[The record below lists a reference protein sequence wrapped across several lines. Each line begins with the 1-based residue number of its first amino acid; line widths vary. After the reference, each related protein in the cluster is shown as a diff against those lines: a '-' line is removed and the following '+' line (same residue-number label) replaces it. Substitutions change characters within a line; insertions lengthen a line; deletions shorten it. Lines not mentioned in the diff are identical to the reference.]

1 MLEDEVGRELA
12 VLSADVESI
21 GVVMR
26 PYRRAIGG
34 SPGWQGRVAAAR
46 TIREFIHCAEM
57 DWAIGETIFHRVV
70 PTAVVSV
77 AAAGHRP
84 VITDVRKG
92 ISASGRIVLE
102 HRVGAERAL
111 TTEGERAE
119 FLGRYTAIVFVI
131 EGLARTRA
139 VDGFR
144 IAGPGQAVVDDVG
157 GWRVGEQAGLR
168 IDASGSVEH
177 DGPARRKLFLAPD
190 AETRLLQVVRRDQES
205 RLIAVAVHQ
214 RFAFIVV
221 AVHRQ
226 AVADPADAHVIRAV
240 HGNAVPGQRAIG
252 GGELAAAG

>member
-1 MLEDEVGRELA
+1 MLEDDVGGKLA
-12 VLSADVESI
+12 VRSADVESP

-26 PYRRAIGG
+26 PYRRAGG
-34 SPGWQGRVAAAR
+34 STPHHGGREAAAR
-46 TIREFIHCAEM
+46 TIGEFIHRAER
-57 DWAIGETIFHRVV
+57 DRAIGEAILHRVV

-84 VITDVRKG
+84 VITDVGKG

-119 FLGRYTAIVFVI
+119 FLGRYTAIIFVI

-144 IAGPGQAVVDDVG
+144 IAGPGEAVVDDVG
-157 GWRVGEQAGLR
+157 GWRVGKQAGLR
-168 IDASGSVEH
+168 IDARGSVEH

-190 AETRLLQVVRRDQES
+190 AETRLLQVVRRDEES

-214 RFAFIVV
+214 RFAFVV
-221 AVHRQ
+221 IAVYR
-226 AVADPADAHVIRAV
+226 
-240 HGNAVPGQRAIG
+240 
-252 GGELAAAG
+252 